1 MRNFS
6 QGAAVELIGGDTLRL
21 ILRSPTG
28 EQVYHDLT
36 PAEAEALREMP
47 AIPAPPAQPEAAPA
61 PVESAPAATTT
72 TSSRKKTG
80 KET

>member
-6 QGAAVELIGGDTLRL
+6 KGAAVELVGGDTLRL
-21 ILRSPTG
+21 ILKSPTG

-36 PAEAEALREMP
+36 PAEAEAIREMP
-47 AIPAPPAQPEAAPA
+47 AIPAPPDPPPVEPEASPK
-61 PVESAPAATTT
+61 PI
-72 TSSRKKTG
+72 SSGRKKSG